1 MIQLTIIE
9 KFAIVTILSQ
19 IMNADGIIHP
29 KEEKY
34 MDKVYAEL
42 GITISDIEDMANM
55 DDIQAKVVINEM
67 SDDKK
72 QYAQS
77 LFVSMAEAD
86 GYIHPNETEIIN
98 HIWVE
103 EKTL

>member
-34 MDKVYAEL
+34 MDKVY
-42 GITISDIEDMANM
+42 M
-55 DDIQAKVVINEM
+55 
-67 SDDKK
+67 
-72 QYAQS
+72 
-77 LFVSMAEAD
+77 
-86 GYIHPNETEIIN
+86 
-98 HIWVE
+98 
-103 EKTL
+103 

>member
-1 MIQLTIIE
+1 MKQLATIE

-29 KEEKY
+29 KEEEY

-42 GITISDIEDMANM
+42 GIMISDLEEITNM
-55 DDIQAKVVINEM
+55 DAIQAKSVINAMQVE
-67 SDDKK
+67 KK

-77 LFVSMAEAD
+77 LFISMAESD
-86 GYIHPNETEIIN
+86 GFIHPLETEIIN
-98 HIWVE
+98 QLWNS
-103 EKTL
+103 